1 MPTTRTSP
9 RIVSLA
15 PSATSIL
22 CSIGAKKSLVGVSKW
37 CPTVAAVSHLPKFGD
52 CWHIN
57 NVAAIRALEPDLVI
71 GSVPFRAEAL
81 TKLLSHPLNFLALN
95 PKSLADIDRDILQL
109 GALTNRAAA
118 AHKLVHSMHR
128 KFESIASRARN
139 QPRLRVYSEAWPNP
153 RISSPPWV
161 AELITIVGGTMSVT
175 PGSKISDTAVAAAD
189 PEVILLAWAATGSKS
204 KTNKI
209 YSVRMWENVSAL
221 RSRRVFVVQD
231 DLLNTPGPPLVQGA
245 REIARILT
253 LCRNGASAP

>member
-1 MPTTRTSP
+1 MPSTRTSP

-22 CSIGAKKSLVGVSKW
+22 CSIGAKKSLLGVSKW
-37 CPTVAAVSHLPKFGD
+37 CPTVALVSHLPKFGD

-57 NVAAIRALEPDLVI
+57 NVAAIQALKPDLVI

-81 TKLLSHPLNFLALN
+81 TKLLSRPLNFLALN

-109 GALTNRAAA
+109 GALTNRTAA
-118 AHKLVHSMHR
+118 AHKLIHTMHR
-128 KFESIASRARN
+128 KFENISRRARK
-139 QPRLRVYSEAWPNP
+139 QLRLRVYSEAWPNP

-161 AELITIVGGTMSVT
+161 AELIAIAGGTMSVT
-175 PGSKISDTAVAAAD
+175 SGSRVSDAEVAAAD

-209 YSVRMWENVSAL
+209 YSVRMWQNVSAL

-245 REIARILT
+245 TEIARILT